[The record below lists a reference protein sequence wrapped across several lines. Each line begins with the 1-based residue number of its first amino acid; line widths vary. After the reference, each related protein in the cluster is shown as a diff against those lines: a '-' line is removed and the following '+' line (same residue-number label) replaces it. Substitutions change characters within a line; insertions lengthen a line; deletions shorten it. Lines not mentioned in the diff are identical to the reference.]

1 MRSLRRNITRI
12 ALLAVIGLC
21 VALAGCSRAPAPPS
35 VGGSTSNKAEKGRQD
50 AEALAMNAVQGG
62 ATAQAKFLPDD
73 EKIKLTKGPR
83 TSMRAAPT
91 PKTSPRPGS
100 TPLIRERVVST
111 VPYPTEAEADA
122 DALAQACDLIARKLA
137 EQDPPVHYKPSIGEA
152 KADFIRKDSRTVR
165 APDAE
170 EKKIFAENNISE
182 NVVYVEYDVEV
193 SAEQIR
199 ELRSQDRVS
208 FGLRVLGALFAVALS
223 GFLFLR
229 ADEWTKGY
237 LTRWLALG
245 AVTVAGGTAAALIFI

>member
-21 VALAGCSRAPAPPS
+21 VALAGCARAPAPS

-50 AEALAMNAVQGG
+50 AESLAMHAVQGG
-62 ATAQAKFLPDD
+62 ATAQAQFLPDE
-73 EKIKLTKGPR
+73 EKIKSTKGPR
-83 TSMRAAPT
+83 TSMRAMPT

-111 VPYPTEAEADA
+111 LPYPTEAEADA
-122 DALAQACDLIARKLA
+122 DALAQACDLVTRKLS
-137 EQDPPVHYKPSIGEA
+137 ELDPPVHYKPSIGEV

-165 APDAE
+165 GPDPE
-170 EKKIFAENNISE
+170 EKKIFADYGVSG

-193 SAEQIR
+193 SAEQVR

-208 FGLRVLGALFAVALS
+208 LGLRILGSLFAVALS